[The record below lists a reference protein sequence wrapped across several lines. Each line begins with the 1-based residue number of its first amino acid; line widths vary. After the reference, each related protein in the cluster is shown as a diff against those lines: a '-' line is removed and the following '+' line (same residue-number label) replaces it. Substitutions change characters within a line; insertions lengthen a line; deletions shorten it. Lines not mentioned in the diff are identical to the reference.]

1 MSESQKSRIEGT
13 LYRQAEAPVVRA
25 DEQGNTLLTLS
36 FSSETPYTRSSWF
49 DEPWV
54 EILGHSSGEVDLSR
68 LANGAPVLANHER
81 YAGGSNGSPL
91 AAIGIVEK
99 AWLENGIGRAE
110 IKLSRRPEIAG
121 LVQDIADGIVKN
133 VSVGYTINE
142 RVLIKKSA
150 EGPDE
155 YRVTSWTPMEIS
167 LVDIPADAT
176 VGVGRSANFAVVQ
189 LPDSGAITRKESIMD
204 NEKTPAKPE
213 PNLDAVRQEGI
224 IAERTRVA
232 EINDAVRGLR
242 LDPAFADELVTKGV
256 SADEARRQAISKAA
270 ERSTDVTKP
279 RMGTV
284 ETVVD
289 EVETRRSAVEEALL
303 HRYNPSK
310 HKITDLGRQFAG
322 LSLVE
327 IGRDLLQGRGMDI
340 RGMSR
345 DQIATRAMMS
355 TGDFPYILA
364 NVAGKTLRQAYEAA
378 PQTFR
383 PFSRMVTTPDFKT
396 VQRSAL
402 GDAPSLEKV
411 NEHGEYKYGAM
422 SEAKESYAIATY
434 GKIIALT
441 RQTIINDDLSAFTRL
456 PEMFGRAAADLES
469 DTVWGIITANAA
481 LADGVALFHANHGNL
496 PAGAAI
502 SVTQLGVARAAMRI
516 QAGLDGRKIN
526 IAPRYLLV
534 PAALETLAQQYTS
547 QAYVAAQQTNINP
560 FSGSLEV
567 ITEARLD
574 AASTSA
580 WYLAADPSQ
589 IDTIEY
595 AYLEG
600 NQGVYLET
608 KEGWEV
614 DGVEFKARL
623 DFGAKAI
630 DHRGFVKA
638 N

>member
-1 MSESQKSRIEGT
+1 MSEQQKSRIDGT
-13 LYRQAEAPVVRA
+13 LYRQADAPVVRA
-25 DEQGNTLLTLS
+25 DAQGNTLLTLS

-54 EILGHSSGEVDLSR
+54 EILGHKSSEVDLSR
-68 LANGAPVLANHER
+68 LSNGAPVLANHER
-81 YAGGSNGSPL
+81 CGQGENGSPL
-91 AAIGIVEK
+91 ASIGVVEK
-99 AWLENGIGRAE
+99 AWLENGRGMAE

-121 LVQDIADGIVKN
+121 LIQDIADGIVRN

-142 RVLIKKSA
+142 RVLVKSVA
-150 EGPDE
+150 DGPDE
-155 YRVTSWTPMEIS
+155 YRVTSWTPMEVS

-176 VGVGRSANFAVVQ
+176 VGVGRSANFQVVQ
-189 LPDSGAITRKESIMD
+189 LPDSGNTKGAVMAE
-204 NEKTPAKPE
+204 NQTPAKPE
-213 PNLDAVRQEGI
+213 PNLEAIRQEAV

-242 LDPAFADELVTKGV
+242 LDPSFADDLVSKGI
-256 SADEARRQAISKAA
+256 SADEARRLAINKAA
-270 ERSTDVTKP
+270 ERANDVTKP
-279 RMGTV
+279 LMGNV

-289 EVETRRSAVEEALL
+289 EVDTRRAAVAEALL
-303 HRYNPSK
+303 HRYDPSK
-310 HKITDLGRQFAG
+310 NKLTDLGRQFSG

-327 IGRDLLQGRGMDI
+327 IGRDLLTGRGVDI

-345 DQIATRAMMS
+345 DQVATRAMMS

-364 NVAGKTLRQAYEAA
+364 NVASKTLRMAYEAA

-383 PFSRMVTTPDFKT
+383 PFCRQVTVPDFKT
-396 VQRSAL
+396 VSRTAL
-402 GDAPSLEKV
+402 GDAPTLEKV
-411 NEHGEYKYGAM
+411 NEHGEYKYGAV
-422 SEAKESYAIATY
+422 SEGREQYAVATY

-441 RQTIINDDLSAFTRL
+441 RQTIINDDLSAFTRI
-456 PEMFGRAAADLES
+456 PEMYGRAAATLES
-469 DTVWGIITANAA
+469 DTVWGVITANAA

-496 PAGAAI
+496 PTGAAI
-502 SVTQLGVARAAMRI
+502 SVAQLGVARAAMRV
-516 QAGLDGRKIN
+516 QTGLDGNKIN
-526 IAPRYLLV
+526 IAPAYLLV
-534 PAALETLAQQYTS
+534 PAALETVAQQYTS
-547 QAYVAAQQTNINP
+547 QAYVAAQNSNINP
-560 FSGSLEV
+560 FAGTLQV
-567 ITEARLD
+567 IAEPRLD
-574 AASTSA
+574 AASTTA

-600 NQGVYLET
+600 NQGVYLES

-630 DHRGFVKA
+630 DYRGFVKG